1 MATICVIYHSDTGNT
16 EALAKLVAE
25 GAGSVAGVE
34 AQLVRAGGMD
44 LDAAAAA
51 DGYAI
56 GSPDYFSYVAGEVK
70 TFYDRILSDER
81 FHGKPCVCFGTHGG
95 GAKVLAVVESLAK
108 SCKLEQAAPGMMT
121 KGKPGGDDADKA
133 RELGKAVA
141 QAVAG

>member
-56 GSPDYFSYVAGEVK
+56 GSPDYFSY
-70 TFYDRILSDER
+70 DRLLSDER

-133 RELGKAVA
+133 RGLGKAVA
-141 QAVAG
+141 QAVVG